1 MDAKT
6 CMETRRSVR
15 RFQDKPV
22 DRDVISG
29 VVRLAQMAPT
39 WKNSQTVRYIWI
51 DDNALKDK
59 IAEEA
64 VMGFAK
70 NTDNIRSA
78 PGLMVVT
85 TVHGISGFNDDG
97 THTTVKGDH
106 WESFDAG
113 LGVQTLCLALHEA
126 GLGSVIMGLYD
137 QEKVSALAGVPA
149 GELVSCI
156 LAVGYPAEGL
166 HGRAVRKP
174 LEEVLTF
181 R

>member
-6 CMETRRSVR
+6 CIMTRRSVR
-15 RFQDKPV
+15 RFEDKSV
-22 DRDVISG
+22 SRELISD

-51 DDNALKDK
+51 DNQELKDR
-59 IAEEA
+59 IAREA

-70 NTDNIRSA
+70 NTDNLLSA
-78 PGLMVVT
+78 PGMMVVT
-85 TVHGISGFNDDG
+85 TVHGISGYNADG

-113 LGVQTLCLALHEA
+113 LAVQTLCLALHEA
-126 GLGSVIMGLYD
+126 GLGSVIMGLFD
-137 QEKVSALAGVPA
+137 QDAIAELAGIPE
-149 GELVSCI
+149 GEIVSCI
-156 LAVGYPAEGL
+156 LAVGYPAEGT
-166 HGRAVRKP
+166 HGKNTRKP
-174 LEEVLTF
+174 LNEVLSF